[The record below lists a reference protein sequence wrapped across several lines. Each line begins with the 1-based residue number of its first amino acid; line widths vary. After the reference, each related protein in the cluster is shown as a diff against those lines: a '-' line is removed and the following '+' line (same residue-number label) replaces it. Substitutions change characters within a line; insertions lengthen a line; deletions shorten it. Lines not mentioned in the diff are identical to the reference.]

1 MLDVGSSISREY
13 LGLFGLFIAVH
24 HSDLLRTP
32 LCCDEFWC
40 DLVEVD
46 QLLCRGRLKKRCRTS
61 FAWCGNRKKELD
73 LRRLRFETCKM
84 NDIDP
89 TAWLA
94 DILARLPDHPA
105 NKVADLLPWN
115 RRSARRQSAVAA

>member
-1 MLDVGSSISREY
+1 MLDVGSSISREC

-46 QLLCRGRLKKRCRTS
+46 QLLCRDRLKKRCRTS

-89 TAWLA
+89 SLA
-94 DILARLPDHPA
+94 CRLLARLPDHPA

-115 RRSARRQSAVAA
+115 RRSARRQSAVAP